1 MEAEI
6 GSFEA
11 KAKLS
16 QLLREVERGQR
27 YTITVRGRPVADLVP
42 HRGAGPADVRGAVE
56 AMRAL
61 KKVRGVDDEIVGTWI
76 SEGRR

>member
-1 MEAEI
+1 MSTRSLDMEAEI

-42 HRGAGPADVRGAVE
+42 HWGAGSADARGAVE

-61 KKVRGVDDEIVGTWI
+61 KK
-76 SEGRR
+76 